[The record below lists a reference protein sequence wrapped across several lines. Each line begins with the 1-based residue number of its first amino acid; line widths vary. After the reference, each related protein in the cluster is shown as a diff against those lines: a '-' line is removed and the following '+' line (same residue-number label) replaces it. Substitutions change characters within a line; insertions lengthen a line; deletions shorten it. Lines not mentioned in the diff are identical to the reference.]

1 MVVILPSF
9 LTPIVVHT
17 RACRIGAATDL
28 DLRETAYC
36 TSSSSLNIGR
46 YIAMTITPTIAPTP
60 IIISG
65 STIEVRAA
73 IEVSTSSSS
82 KSAIFEHLLELARLL
97 PDLDHLRDERRKDG
111 ILGQGL
117 GDGDALV
124 HLRAHI
130 RERRLPSSA
139 RRPRDAAM

>member
-1 MVVILPSF
+1 
-9 LTPIVVHT
+9 
-17 RACRIGAATDL
+17 
-28 DLRETAYC
+28 
-36 TSSSSLNIGR
+36 
-46 YIAMTITPTIAPTP
+46 MTITPTIAPTP

-73 IEVSTSSSS
+73 NEVSTSFSS

-111 ILGQGL
+111 ILDQGL